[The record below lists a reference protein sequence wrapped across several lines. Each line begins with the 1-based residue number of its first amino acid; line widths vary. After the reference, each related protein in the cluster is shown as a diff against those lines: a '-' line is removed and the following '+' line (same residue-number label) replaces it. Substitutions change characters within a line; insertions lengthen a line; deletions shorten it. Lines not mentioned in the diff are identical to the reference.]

1 MFAFG
6 NCYSSRIQKSFQI
19 LNAHGHNVIPFD
31 SLTSNSIHFRIANI
45 STSVKISRLP
55 VLLENVC
62 PKVSCS
68 QSASYILV
76 KQIFA
81 RKGGLTLHNS

>member
-45 STSVKISRLP
+45 STSVKISP
-55 VLLENVC
+55 
-62 PKVSCS
+62 
-68 QSASYILV
+68 
-76 KQIFA
+76 FA
-81 RKGGLTLHNS
+81 RTFRKCLSKSQLQPISELYFSEANFCSKRWIDSP